1 NYSVQVQIPENRM
14 ASKSDL
20 SKIPLLSNAARPV
33 LGDVAT
39 IKSGTTFGEIDNV
52 GPIPVLSV
60 TANMNDMDLGTTT
73 ADVKKSIAS
82 IGELPKGLSIE
93 LKGLSEVLTDTLSS
107 LEEGLLTA
115 IVVIF
120 LMLAANFQSFKVS
133 FVVLSTVPAVIMG
146 ALVLLM
152 ITGST

>member
-1 NYSVQVQIPENRM
+1 TEKSNWIDPRSNQNYSVQVQIPENRM

-73 ADVKKSIAS
+73 ADVKKSIES
-82 IGELPKGLSIE
+82 IGE
-93 LKGLSEVLTDTLSS
+93 
-107 LEEGLLTA
+107 
-115 IVVIF
+115 
-120 LMLAANFQSFKVS
+120 
-133 FVVLSTVPAVIMG
+133 
-146 ALVLLM
+146 
-152 ITGST
+152 